1 MGKVYQTATDAG
13 HTLCPTHFVPN
24 VPHNAAHARCP
35 QVLDPKKKVPQTKP
49 MWLIAFA
56 GEFGDVVGQALP
68 HGIFDTPE
76 DTLDRDFPQSQG
88 WCVLDFFLYL
98 SGSVGG
104 AWGAR
109 FSGNLPA

>member
-1 MGKVYQTATDAG
+1 MCHTTPPTRDARK
-13 HTLCPTHFVPN
+13 FWV
-24 VPHNAAHARCP
+24 
-35 QVLDPKKKVPQTKP
+35 QKKVPQTKP

>member
-1 MGKVYQTATDAG
+1 
-13 HTLCPTHFVPN
+13 
-24 VPHNAAHARCP
+24 
-35 QVLDPKKKVPQTKP
+35 

-104 AWGAR
+104 AR
-109 FSGNLPA
+109 FFREPTSSTLRRCKYERELFLKP